1 MEMEQQQLEPPMDAV
16 DAQAHAARSACGA
29 QENDSM
35 VEHMNRRQPR
45 HQTSL
50 IVLQSSYES
59 GSCYKSHF
67 WASVKRGE
75 GVCTEC

>member
-16 DAQAHAARSACGA
+16 DAQARAARSACGA

-35 VEHMNRRQPR
+35 VEHMNRQPHRQP
-45 HQTSL
+45 SL

-59 GSCYKSHF
+59 GSCYKSHH

-75 GVCTEC
+75 GACIEC